1 MKQLTH
7 WSEKMFNRLT
17 LLISLSFV
25 IISCTPS
32 TNFYWGSYEE
42 TLFEKYRSSGGISPE
57 EELRRMFLDVEKAQ
71 SEGLKIAPGINLH
84 IAMLYSQL
92 GNIDAA
98 KDFVRAEETLYP
110 QSALFTQ
117 SVFKKLK

>member
-1 MKQLTH
+1 ML
-7 WSEKMFNRLT
+7 
-17 LLISLSFV
+17 
-25 IISCTPS
+25 
-32 TNFYWGSYEE
+32 
-42 TLFEKYRSSGGISPE
+42 
-57 EELRRMFLDVEKAQ
+57 LDVEKAQ

-92 GNIDAA
+92 GNVDAA